1 MKKTLIALAALAATG
16 ASFAQVTI
24 YGTIDA
30 ALVSQTADGSLSRTK
45 VDSSGMSTAK
55 FGFTG
60 VEDIGGGMKGLFK
73 LEGGVNPDTG
83 TGTASNTLNQA
94 AGGGVVPGCAS
105 TAGAPCAAT
114 VNASALGVAG
124 TQGLTFNRYAY
135 VGVSGGFG
143 EIHIGREYTGT
154 FITGAATDPFGL
166 AGPAN
171 QLYMTQNI
179 GALVAPQA
187 TYTSGSNML
196 TYITPVFAGGL
207 SAVAQVWQG
216 ETASNAAN
224 SGAGDGYSVS
234 AKFADGPIYVQ
245 AGQQVTKGTVAAP
258 SATALQTFGDYTMS
272 DFTATYNFGVAKVV
286 YYYGAEELVGLT
298 GNAAQKAKN
307 TSNLLGVIVP
317 VGAFNFKADYIQSVY
332 NTGAGGKDNVGTQY
346 ALGADYAL
354 SKRTTAYGTWASV
367 SQDTGANF
375 TAYGAK
381 LSAVAGNSSQAFA
394 IGLRHTF

>member
-1 MKKTLIALAALAATG
+1 M
-16 ASFAQVTI
+16 
-24 YGTIDA
+24 
-30 ALVSQTADGSLSRTK
+30 
-45 VDSSGMSTAK
+45 
-55 FGFTG
+55 
-60 VEDIGGGMKGLFK
+60 
-73 LEGGVNPDTG
+73 
-83 TGTASNTLNQA
+83 
-94 AGGGVVPGCAS
+94 
-105 TAGAPCAAT
+105 
-114 VNASALGVAG
+114 
-124 TQGLTFNRYAY
+124 
-135 VGVSGGFG
+135 SGGFG

>member
-30 ALVSQTADGSLSRTK
+30 ALVSQSADGSLSRTK

-60 VEDIGGGMKGLFK
+60 AEDLGGGMKGLFK

-83 TGTASNTLNQA
+83 TGSASNTTNQGN
-94 AGGGVVPGCAS
+94 GGGVVAGCAS
-105 TAGAPCAAT
+105 TAGAPCATT
-114 VNASALGVAG
+114 VNASALGAAG

-143 EIHIGREYTGT
+143 EIHLGREYTGT

-171 QLYMTQNI
+171 QVNLTQNI
-179 GALVAPQA
+179 ATIVAPQA
-187 TYTSGSNML
+187 NATSASNMV

-207 SAVAQVWQG
+207 SAVAQIWQG
-216 ETASNAAN
+216 ENASNAAN
-224 SGAGDGYSVS
+224 ANAGDGYSVS
-234 AKFADGPIYVQ
+234 AKYAAGPVYVQ
-245 AGQQVTKGTVAAP
+245 AGQQVTKGTVAAA
-258 SATALQTFGDYTMS
+258 SATSVQTFGDFTMS
-272 DFTATYNFGVAKVV
+272 DFTATYDFGAAKVV

-317 VGAFNFKADYIQSVY
+317 VGAFNFKVDYIQAVY

-354 SKRTTAYGTWASV
+354 SKRTTTYATWASV
-367 SQDTGANF
+367 SQDTGNNFSAAN
-375 TAYGAK
+375 AK
-381 LSAVAGNSSQAFA
+381 LSTVVGNSSQAFA